1 MGIINFIK
9 HNQIKGPEV
18 VKDIDFKEIET
29 LESYLGKVGDDQKD
43 LIQSQVN
50 KCKFG
55 LDGEQRVMYELK
67 HLKVPA
73 LIIHDLTLFDKNA
86 EQSQIDF
93 VVLTANCGFVIESKS
108 LTGNVT
114 INSDGDFK
122 RQFVNSEGKVY
133 KTEGMY
139 SPIRQNE
146 IHIDVLNDFISNN
159 KLIKNYPIESI
170 VVISNSKTI
179 INKSYASK
187 NMKDIIVKY
196 DQLDN
201 KILRS
206 MSLHADVDVSDGKL
220 KELANS
226 LIEND
231 TPRVIDYVSSLKLKL
246 VDDSIQEETIKVQEK
261 GFIDNAEVAQKISDD
276 SLINSLKAY
285 RLQKSKELRCQP
297 YFVFNNQLMSDIILK
312 MPKNKTEL
320 VEVPGFGE
328 KKYELFGKDILKII
342 NGNEQVEEKENTAQD
357 KSANQEDYRLIAE
370 LKKYRYNKS
379 KELNIKP
386 YYVFNDAQMNEIV
399 SKKVT
404 TKEAFLSISGFA
416 DKKYQTYGVDII
428 NIVKKHL

>member
-122 RQFVNSEGKVY
+122 RQFVNNEGKVY

-187 NMKDIIVKY
+187 NIKDIIVKY

-206 MSLHADVDVSDGKL
+206 MSLHSDVDISDGKL
-220 KELANS
+220 KELADS

-246 VDDSIQEETIKVQEK
+246 IDDSIQEETIKVQEK

-342 NGNEQVEEKENTAQD
+342 NGKEQVEEKENTVQD
-357 KSANQEDYRLIAE
+357 KSTNQEDYRLIAE

-416 DKKYQTYGVDII
+416 DKKYQAYGVDII
-428 NIVKKHL
+428 NIVKKHS